1 MITVTASNLKNNF
14 GYYLDSALFDG
25 EVLITRHGRVVAKL
39 VAYKEGQK
47 ATKQKVPTNGSKS
60 TLWNGFSH
68 FRAFLWVKYTN
79 SWGQIN
85 GFKPSQIGLKSF
97 TMIV

>member
-39 VAYKEGQK
+39 VAYNEGQK

-60 TLWNGFSH
+60 TL
-68 FRAFLWVKYTN
+68 
-79 SWGQIN
+79 
-85 GFKPSQIGLKSF
+85 
-97 TMIV
+97 